1 MELHARTR
9 TLLRRAGLASALAAL
24 LVPAAAGTASAKPK
38 AKKAPVITSI
48 SPRSLAVGET
58 LTVRGRHFIRG
69 RDKNTVVFKRTGA
82 AAVFVKADVGT
93 TKLLKVKLPARLEKV
108 LFVRN
113 GETVPTRLQLRVL
126 AARFGTSFSTGVRVP
141 LVGPPRPPI
150 PESPVADPNADCD
163 GDGQINAVDT
173 DDDNDLV
180 LDTTEKTLK
189 TDPCK
194 YDSDGDG
201 ISDGY
206 EYQSALDLN
215 NSRYRGTLTPLPA
228 PWKKPYPN
236 PLFADSGVDYDGD
249 SLTLSEEFELWKTF
263 RDPAKGLT
271 DLVYSDGNQYSA
283 YHVDPTTR
291 KPGALIGPD
300 PVAKYTNFI
309 AWAQSAGVWN
319 ISIPFRP
326 GTLAAVP
333 NNATTLANVTLN
345 DFNQDGDNTQPG
357 EAAWWDADGNGR
369 LSDDERDEDGD
380 GLSNY
385 DEYHGQA
392 QPGFWSS
399 CYAFENAYPVA
410 FEATSPN
417 DADSDG
423 DGILDGADDQ
433 DQDDIPN
440 LMELSRSAA
449 TQTVGDGNCKKPAI
463 PTTAPAGRPANGF
476 VNPFNPCLPYTNSRT
491 CTRHPGFTGTPAPFS
506 LEAKDIYWILN

>member
-1 MELHARTR
+1 MAPLARTR

-38 AKKAPVITSI
+38 SKKAPVITSI

-58 LTVRGRHFIRG
+58 LTIRGRHFTRG
-69 RDKNTVVFKRTGA
+69 RDKNTVAFKRDGA
-82 AAVFVKADVGT
+82 SAVFVKADVGT

-113 GETVPTRLQLRVL
+113 GETVPTRLKLRVL
-126 AARFGTSFSTGVRVP
+126 AARFGTSFSSGVRVP

-163 GDGQINAVDT
+163 GDGQINSVDT

-189 TDPCK
+189 TDPCQ

-206 EYQSALDLN
+206 EYQSAVDLN
-215 NSRYRGTLTPLPA
+215 NSRYRSSTAPLPA

-236 PLFADSGVDYDGD
+236 PLFADSNVDYDGD
-249 SLTLSEEFELWKTF
+249 SLTLAEEFKLWKTF
-263 RDPAKGLT
+263 RDPAKGLA

-283 YHVDPTTR
+283 YRLDPSTR
-291 KPGALIGPD
+291 KPGALVGPD
-300 PVAKYTNFI
+300 PVAKYNGFI
-309 AWAQSAGVWN
+309 AWAQSAGVWDVT
-319 ISIPFRP
+319 IPDGAGSFLGVR
-326 GTLAAVP
+326 
-333 NNATTLANVTLN
+333 LN
-345 DFNQDGDNTQPG
+345 DFNQNGDSTQSG
-357 EAAWWDADGNGR
+357 EAAWWDTDGNGK

-392 QPGFWSS
+392 QPGFWTS
-399 CYAFENAYPVA
+399 CYAYEKAYPVA
-410 FEATSPN
+410 FEGTSPN

-433 DQDDIPN
+433 DEDDIPN

-449 TQTVGDGNCKKPAI
+449 TRIAPDGNCKKP
-463 PTTAPAGRPANGF
+463 PVPPTAPSGRPAQGF
-476 VNPFNPCLPYTNSRT
+476 VNPFNPCLPYTDSRT
-491 CTRHPGFTGTPAPFS
+491 CTRHPGFVETPAPFS